1 MKRIMA
7 GMIMMALTMVGLY
20 SPCDAAA
27 PNDAKVML
35 ETASSYLM
43 ANKYDKEKVL
53 SEISDSR
60 GYFAKRDLYA
70 LVVDFNGVTLA
81 DGGNPGLVGINR
93 SGLKD
98 TNGKYL
104 FKEMISI
111 AKSKGEGWVE
121 YMWFNPDTKKIQPKI
136 TYVKRIKGMDA
147 LMAAGVFK

>member
-7 GMIMMALTMVGLY
+7 GMIMMAFTVVGFY
-20 SPCDAAA
+20 SVAGAAT
-27 PNDAKVML
+27 PTDAKTMIEKVW
-35 ETASSYLM
+35 SYLT
-43 ANKYDKEKVL
+43 ANKYDRETVL
-53 SEISDSR
+53 AEISNPK
-60 GYFAKRDLYA
+60 GQFVNKDLYA
-70 LVVDFNGVTLA
+70 LIVDFNGVTLA

-104 FKEMISI
+104 FKEMIET
-111 AKSKGEGWVE
+111 AKTRGEGWVE

-147 LMAAGVFK
+147 LMAAGVLR